1 MRTDRTR
8 TTSAVI
14 AALEELVGAAAAV
27 ADDACGRA
35 ALAAVVR
42 SMESSAESSL
52 GTTAGDPLV
61 VLQRRLGRA
70 HRLLAVDPSATL
82 TPGEL
87 RRHLATLSE
96 PAPVPPRTHPARV
109 GDPVADGVPVAC

>member
-8 TTSAVI
+8 TTSAVS
-14 AALEELVGAAAAV
+14 AALEDLVGAAAAA
-27 ADDACGRA
+27 ADDAGGRA

-42 SMESSAESSL
+42 SLESSAESSL

-70 HRLLAVDPSATL
+70 HRLLAVDPSGTL
-82 TPGEL
+82 TAGEL
-87 RRHLATLSE
+87 RRHLATLCT
-96 PAPVPPRTHPARV
+96 PAPVPPRTRHARV
-109 GDPVADGVPVAC
+109 GDPVADRVPVTC